1 MNDNIYLEKKEEFT
15 HSLTPDEVTIILK
28 NNCDISKNSVREY
41 RKNYIIKLL
50 EEKNINIDNV
60 DIDDIINGNIPD
72 WLVKIENNTSIDDK
86 VMSGLFGFVVGDA
99 LGVPLEFTSRNILK
113 NNFITDMIGY
123 GSHNMPDGTWSDD
136 TSLTLATMDS
146 IIQCGM
152 INYRDIMDRFLYWYE
167 RAHYTANDIVFD
179 IGLSTEKAIVNYKKG
194 IDPIKCGGLNV
205 NDNGNGSL
213 MRMLPIVFV
222 LNCQEYSEF
231 EKVNLINNL
240 SSLTHAHEISRLGCK
255 IYVDYMSFI
264 LNGFDKLM
272 ALDLLKKIDYSKY
285 YSMESIIYYNR
296 ILSGD
301 IKNVTI
307 GDIKSSGFVVD
318 TLEASIWCT
327 ITSNSYSEA
336 VLKAINLGDDTD
348 TIGAITGSINGVIY
362 GGKSIPNNWL
372 NKIKRR
378 EYLENLA
385 INFSNCLKKN
395 KLCK

>member
-1 MNDNIYLEKKEEFT
+1 
-15 HSLTPDEVTIILK
+15 
-28 NNCDISKNSVREY
+28 
-41 RKNYIIKLL
+41 
-50 EEKNINIDNV
+50 
-60 DIDDIINGNIPD
+60 
-72 WLVKIENNTSIDDK
+72 
-86 VMSGLFGFVVGDA
+86 
-99 LGVPLEFTSRNILK
+99 
-113 NNFITDMIGY
+113 
-123 GSHNMPDGTWSDD
+123 
-136 TSLTLATMDS
+136 
-146 IIQCGM
+146 
-152 INYRDIMDRFLYWYE
+152 
-167 RAHYTANDIVFD
+167 
-179 IGLSTEKAIVNYKKG
+179 
-194 IDPIKCGGLNV
+194 
-205 NDNGNGSL
+205 
-213 MRMLPIVFV
+213 
-222 LNCQEYSEF
+222 
-231 EKVNLINNL
+231 
-240 SSLTHAHEISRLGCK
+240 
-255 IYVDYMSFI
+255 MSFI